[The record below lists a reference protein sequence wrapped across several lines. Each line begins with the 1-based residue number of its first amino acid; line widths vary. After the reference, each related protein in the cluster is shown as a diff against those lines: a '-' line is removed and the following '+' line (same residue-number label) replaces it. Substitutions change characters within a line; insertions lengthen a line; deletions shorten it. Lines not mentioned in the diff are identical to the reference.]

1 MTLPRQGIKMSRPSP
16 GKRPK
21 ILGPSPESEFSCSGA
36 RKIIQYFQKSHLVL
50 KMTYDGHAS
59 VSSVNKEDKRKFL
72 V

>member
-21 ILGPSPESEFSCSGA
+21 ILGPSPESEFLCCGT
-36 RKIIQYFQKSHLVL
+36 RKIIQYFQKSHLLL
-50 KMTYDGHAS
+50 KLTYDGHAS
-59 VSSVNKEDKRKFL
+59 VSSVAKQDKRKFL

>member
-1 MTLPRQGIKMSRPSP
+1 MSRPSP

-21 ILGPSPESEFSCSGA
+21 ILGPSPESEFLCSGT

-50 KMTYDGHAS
+50 KLTYDGHAN
-59 VSSVNKEDKRKFL
+59 VSSVGKQDKRKFL